1 MFESSLRR
9 AVAAV
14 GLNGT
19 IKRRIKL
26 ILAAMLIVQAILA
39 LALVGTTITT
49 QRSVTKLVLD
59 RIEPIG
65 DLQAVS
71 GGYAEALAIA
81 HKVRS
86 GNLTPQGGISGIDSA
101 RTRANEAWHRF
112 RSRTYDPED
121 AASVE
126 AIERALQSADK
137 TSEALTSL
145 LRTGN
150 VDQLDFFVS
159 GQLYGAVDPLTAAS
173 NELID
178 RLRTNAAT
186 EKASLDALFVRD
198 YLLAVVLIGTAALI
212 GFWGV
217 RTVTVQINRPLAE
230 IAATT
235 RRIGIDQDG
244 GEIPSLDRED
254 EIGDIARALRFAWER
269 SQEAQRLSQE
279 ARRIEGELHERQI
292 AEHRSR
298 TRRSAELDSLF
309 NRFDLDLARIVGSL
323 AQAGAKMREQA
334 AAMSKRAEQSER
346 DALAAASLADQTASG
361 VRSISAN
368 GQALVRAIDQIRDNA
383 VESRGNVT
391 IVREQTQV
399 NRERAS
405 ALEELLT
412 EVSEVLGLIGAIA
425 KQTNL
430 LALNAAI
437 EATRAG
443 DSGRGFAVVADEVKA
458 LARQSQTA
466 AGRIDDR
473 LALIRRA
480 ARDVAQSG
488 EAIDGLVADLDGS
501 ASNIAGAVE
510 RQSAAS
516 REIALALANVESGT
530 DNAVS
535 NLGLLRDRAE
545 AARRTAGELS
555 AIADEIAGQSE
566 YLRHEIAGL
575 VTTVKAA

>member
-9 AVAAV
+9 VVATV

-39 LALVGTTITT
+39 LALVVTTITT

-65 DLQAVS
+65 ELQAVA

-101 RTRANEAWHRF
+101 RNRADEAWRRF
-112 RSRTYDPED
+112 RSRTYEAQD

-126 AIERALQSADK
+126 AIERALQGADK
-137 TSEALTSL
+137 AGDALVSL
-145 LRTGN
+145 LRAGN

-159 GQLYGAVDPLTAAS
+159 GQVYGAVDPLTAAS
-173 NELID
+173 NQLID
-178 RLRTNAAT
+178 RLRANAAR
-186 EKASLDALFVRD
+186 EKAALDALFVRD
-198 YLLAVVLIGTAALI
+198 YLLAVMLIGIAVLI

-217 RTVTVQINRPLAE
+217 RTVALQINRPLAE

-244 GEIPSLDRED
+244 DEIPSLDRED
-254 EIGDIARALRFAWER
+254 EIGDIARALRFARER
-269 SQEAQRLSQE
+269 SQEAQCLSQE
-279 ARRIEGELHERQI
+279 TRRIEGELHERQI
-292 AEHRSR
+292 AEHQSR

-323 AQAGAKMREQA
+323 AQAAAKMREQA

-368 GQALVRAIDQIRDNA
+368 GQALVRR
-383 VESRGNVT
+383 STRF
-391 IVREQTQV
+391 
-399 NRERAS
+399 
-405 ALEELLT
+405 
-412 EVSEVLGLIGAIA
+412 
-425 KQTNL
+425 
-430 LALNAAI
+430 
-437 EATRAG
+437 ATMPWN
-443 DSGRGFAVVADEVKA
+443 
-458 LARQSQTA
+458 
-466 AGRIDDR
+466 
-473 LALIRRA
+473 RA
-480 ARDVAQSG
+480 AM
-488 EAIDGLVADLDGS
+488 
-501 ASNIAGAVE
+501 
-510 RQSAAS
+510 S
-516 REIALALANVESGT
+516 RSCENR
-530 DNAVS
+530 
-535 NLGLLRDRAE
+535 LG
-545 AARRTAGELS
+545 
-555 AIADEIAGQSE
+555 
-566 YLRHEIAGL
+566 
-575 VTTVKAA
+575 